1 MEIERKFLVN
11 LRDIDLNKYKRHEI
25 MQGYIC
31 KDPVIR
37 VRLEDDNMYLTVK
50 GKGLLTREELNL
62 PLSKEAFDDLI
73 KKTDGKYI
81 RKTRYLIPYNTHT
94 IELDVFHEK
103 LEGLMVAEV
112 EFETVEDANAFIA
125 PEWFIEDVTDDVQY
139 QNVNLIERKGI

>member
-50 GKGLLTREELNL
+50 GKGVLTREELNL

-81 RKTRYLIPYNTHT
+81 RKTRYLIPYDTHT

-103 LEGLMVAEV
+103 LEGLIIAEV
-112 EFETVEDANAFIA
+112 EFETVDASNAFIA
-125 PEWFIEDVTDDVQY
+125 PEWFIEDVTNNAEY
-139 QNVNLIERKGI
+139 QNVNLVERHQI

>member
-11 LRDIDLNKYKRHEI
+11 LRDIDLNEYKCHKI

-37 VRLEDDNMYLTVK
+37 VRLEDEEMYLTVK

-62 PLSKEAFDDLI
+62 PLSTEAFDDLI

-81 RKTRYLIPYNTHT
+81 RKTRYLIPYDTHT

-103 LEGLMVAEV
+103 LEGLMIAEV
-112 EFETVEDANAFIA
+112 EFDSVEDANAFVA

>member
-11 LRDIDLNKYKRHEI
+11 LSDIDLNEYKCHNI

-37 VRLEDDNMYLTVK
+37 VRLEDEEMYLTVK

-62 PLSKEAFDDLI
+62 PLSKDAFDDLI

-81 RKTRYLIPYNTHT
+81 RKTRHLIPYDTHT

-112 EFETVEDANAFIA
+112 EFDSVEDANAFIA
-125 PEWFIEDVTDDVQY
+125 PEWFIEDVTNNAEY
-139 QNVNLIERKGI
+139 QNVNLVERHQI

>member
-11 LRDIDLNKYKRHEI
+11 LRDIDLNEYKRHEI

-81 RKTRYLIPYNTHT
+81 RKTRYLIPYDTHT

-103 LEGLMVAEV
+103 LEGLIIAEV
-112 EFETVEDANAFIA
+112 EFETVDAANAFVA
-125 PEWFIEDVTDDVQY
+125 PEWFLEDVTNDSQY
-139 QNVNLIERKGI
+139 QNVNLIERQRI

>member
-73 KKTDGKYI
+73 KKTDGTYI